1 MNDKVYNLF
10 MKNILH
16 TWFGNREF
24 YKMVMAIALPLVIQ
38 QFISTFVSLL
48 DNIMVGQVGTLA
60 MSAVSISN
68 QLLMVVTLA
77 MIGSVNAAGIFS
89 AQYYGKKDIKG
100 MQACLRFK
108 IYIAVF
114 FALLGILIFSLFG
127 QNLVNLYMNE
137 SANDINSI
145 NQTMHYALDYIDIM
159 LFGIVPFA
167 ISTALGSSMRDTGK
181 TIIVMVGS
189 LCGVFVNFCLNYCL
203 IFGHFGFPQL
213 GVEGA
218 AVATVISRFVEMS
231 VIIFGTIHHKK
242 DYYPYV
248 EGLFHEI
255 HVPVELV
262 KKIARKGTPL
272 IFNEIFWSIGLAA
285 ISQRYSTR
293 GLDAIAAININDTV
307 SNLFAMSSMSLGI
320 AVSILVGQR
329 LGAGKIEEAKDI
341 DRKMLTFSIMVS
353 VVFTIILYSASPYLP
368 LIYRTDANVQDLACT
383 LLRITSLTLPLSA
396 ICNTCY
402 YTLRA
407 GGKTVLTFLFDCGY
421 VCIVSYI
428 TASVL
433 VVFTNLPIA
442 YIYFIVRM
450 MDILKAVIGLVLL
463 HKGVWIHNLV
473 N

>member
-1 MNDKVYNLF
+1 
-10 MKNILH
+10 
-16 TWFGNREF
+16 
-24 YKMVMAIALPLVIQ
+24 MVMAIALPLVIQ

-89 AQYYGKKDIKG
+89 AQYCGKKDIEG
-100 MQACLRFK
+100 MQGCLRFK
-108 IYIAVF
+108 IYISVF
-114 FALLGILIFSLFG
+114 FAVLGIIIFSLFG
-127 QNLVNLYMNE
+127 NNLVKLYMNE
-137 SANDINSI
+137 NANDISSI

-181 TIIVMVGS
+181 TVLVMVGS
-189 LCGVFVNFCLNYCL
+189 VCGVLVNFCLNYCL
-203 IFGHFGFPQL
+203 IFGNFGFPEL

-218 AVATVISRFVEMS
+218 AIATVISRFVEMS
-231 VIIFGTIHHKK
+231 VIIFGTIKHKK

-248 EGLFHEI
+248 KGLFNKFSVSFDLI
-255 HVPVELV
+255 
-262 KKIARKGTPL
+262 KKIAEKGTPL

-293 GLDAIAAININDTV
+293 GLDAIAAINMNDTV
-307 SNLFAMSSMSLGI
+307 SNLFAMSSMALGI

-329 LGAGKIEEAKDI
+329 LGAGKVEEAKDI
-341 DRKMLTFSIMVS
+341 DKKMLTFSFMVS
-353 VVFTIILYSASPYLP
+353 VVFTVLLFNVAPYLP
-368 LIYRTDANVQDLACT
+368 KIYKADESVQDLACT
-383 LLRITSLTLPLSA
+383 LLRITSLSLPLSA

-407 GGKTVLTFLFDCGY
+407 GGKTVITFLFDCGY
-421 VCIVSYI
+421 TCVVSYATVSI
-428 TASVL
+428 LAIFTTL
-433 VVFTNLPIA
+433 PVVN
-442 YIYFIVRM
+442 IYFVVKM
-450 MDILKAVIGLVLL
+450 MDIIKAVIGLILL